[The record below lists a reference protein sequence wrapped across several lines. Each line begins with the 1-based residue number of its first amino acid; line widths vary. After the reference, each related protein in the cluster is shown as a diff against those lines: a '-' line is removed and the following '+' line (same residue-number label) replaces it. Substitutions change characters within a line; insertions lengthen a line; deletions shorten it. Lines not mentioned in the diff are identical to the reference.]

1 MTTIRATTAL
11 ITSKSNA
18 FVFPV
23 IPNVNDDGNRNR
35 NKNRNRNRNRN
46 SSKFSLLVKS
56 RDLMRS
62 IVPTNLAAVP
72 ENIRISCFAVS

>member
-1 MTTIRATTAL
+1 MTTIRATKAL

-35 NKNRNRNRNRN
+35 NRNRN

-62 IVPTNLAAVP
+62 IVSTNLAAVP